1 MTTQTAT
8 SLFAPYQLGPIALA
22 NRIVMAPLTRSRAIG
37 NVPNALMA
45 EYYGQRAAAGL
56 IVTEG
61 TSPSPN
67 GLGYARIPGLY
78 SPEQIAGWK
87 LVTDAVHAK
96 GGKIFVQLMH
106 CGRIGHDLN
115 LPAGAEVVG
124 PSAIAAAGQIWTDQ
138 SQMQAHPTPREMS
151 EADIQQA
158 IGEYAQAAKNAIE
171 AGFDGVEVHG
181 ANGYLIDQFL
191 NPAANQRTDGWGGAP
206 EGLVRFAVEV
216 AKAAVAAIGSERV
229 GIRVSP
235 YGAFND
241 VAPHDATHATQALLA
256 QQLGAL
262 KLAYIHVVDHS
273 GMGAPEVKPETKAA
287 IRANFGGPYIMS
299 GGYDRARAES
309 DLAADKGELVAFG
322 VPFLANPDLVAR
334 LEQNAALNTP
344 DQATFYLPG
353 PAGYTDYPTL

>member
-1 MTTQTAT
+1 
-8 SLFAPYQLGPIALA
+8 
-22 NRIVMAPLTRSRAIG
+22 
-37 NVPNALMA
+37 
-45 EYYGQRAAAGL
+45 
-56 IVTEG
+56 
-61 TSPSPN
+61 
-67 GLGYARIPGLY
+67 
-78 SPEQIAGWK
+78 
-87 LVTDAVHAK
+87 
-96 GGKIFVQLMH
+96 
-106 CGRIGHDLN
+106 
-115 LPAGAEVVG
+115 
-124 PSAIAAAGQIWTDQ
+124 
-138 SQMQAHPTPREMS
+138 MS

-171 AGFDGVEVHG
+171 AGFDGVELHG